1 MKFQHILVPYDG
13 SDQSKRALKLAVDL
27 AEGDTTVEV
36 VKIVS
41 AKELSAAANYIGAGN
56 LDINAGGTITSEI
69 DDVTYR
75 DTVQKAVAKIESDFK
90 EQLASE
96 FGDAAS
102 GLTAKAYPSNDPARR
117 IVEISEA
124 SGCDLIVMGRRGL
137 GSVRAAL
144 GSVSTAVLRESDLA
158 VLTVK

>member
-13 SDQSKRALKLAVDL
+13 SEQSKRALRLAL
-27 AEGDTTVEV
+27 GIAEGESAVEA

-69 DDVTYR
+69 DDVTYH
-75 DTVQKAVAKIESDFK
+75 DTVQKAVAKIEADLK
-90 EQLASE
+90 GQLAAD
-96 FGDAAS
+96 FGDDAS
-102 GLTAKAYPSNDPARR
+102 SLIVKVYPSNDPARR
-117 IVEISEA
+117 IVEVSQA
-124 SGCDLIVMGRRGL
+124 DGCDLIVMGRRGL
-137 GSVRAAL
+137 GGVRAAL

>member
-13 SDQSKRALKLAVDL
+13 SEQSKRALKLAIDI
-27 AEGDTTVEV
+27 AEGENMVEA

-69 DDVTYR
+69 DDVTYH
-75 DTVQKAVAKIESDFK
+75 DTVQKAVAKIEADLK
-90 EQLASE
+90 GQLAAD

-102 GLTAKAYPSNDPARR
+102 SLIVKVYPSNDPARR
-117 IVEISEA
+117 IVEVSQA
-124 SGCDLIVMGRRGL
+124 DGCDLIVMGRRGL
-137 GSVRAAL
+137 GGVRAAL